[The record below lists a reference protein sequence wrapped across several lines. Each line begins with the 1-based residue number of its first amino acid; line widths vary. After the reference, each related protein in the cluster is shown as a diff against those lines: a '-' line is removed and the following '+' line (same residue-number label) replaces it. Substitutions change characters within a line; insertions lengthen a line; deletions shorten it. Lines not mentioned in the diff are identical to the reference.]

1 MIRKLALAVSL
12 AVGSLPMSVYA
23 LGMGDMTTHSALNE
37 KFKADIQLISVKK
50 GSLDTLKVSLA
61 PADVFSR
68 VGLERSF
75 FLTRLKFEPM
85 RLKNGKAIIRV
96 TSQDPIREP
105 FLDFFVKIDWPNGQL
120 VREYTALLD
129 PPAVTK
135 RRASNVRAAT
145 TQAAAATKAPRVTR
159 TSTAAAT
166 PSARVQRAQ
175 TEGEYGP
182 VQANETLWEIADSIR
197 TEGIS
202 IHQMMMAL
210 YKANPD
216 AFLHNNI
223 NLLKKGRVLKVP
235 STEEITGI
243 GRKEAVSEFQQ
254 QTEAWMSNTGQ
265 APAAAEEGQVAETAG
280 EAEAQTPAETAGS
293 EDVQLK
299 IAGAPTTEPAAG
311 DTEQPVS
318 DLEVE
323 EGSADLKQKML
334 LLEEEAETAR
344 QESAQVRTQ
353 LETLQQQLE
362 DTQRLLKLKDE
373 ELARLQQGM
382 GEVAATETLTEE
394 TGAEAP
400 AEETTAA
407 GETPEPETAVGETE
421 TETEAVTAE
430 PEQGTEET
438 AAVAVEETAGEAAA
452 EGEQLTGTEQAPAEG
467 SEEAAPVEEEVVAA
481 VEEET
486 PVAEAP
492 QEQQPAPEAATEA
505 EKAPEEKAPEEAAKP
520 VSFMDKA
527 MAWVQENWQLAVGAG
542 GAFLLLL
549 LALLLGRRKKSGGS
563 ATPMSQMSD
572 ESVDQESILLEEES
586 SLADTVADHMA
597 AGAVGDTSFL
607 SEYSTEEFRGLQED
621 TAEVD
626 PVSEADVYIAYGR
639 YQQAEEILR
648 DAMAA
653 GNDSAAV
660 KYKMLEVY
668 YATQKKD
675 AFASLAEEMVKS
687 GQYEEDPKVWEHI
700 QIMGR
705 DLDKANPLFI
715 AGVAASASA
724 LVDGGDGAGEDSELS
739 LDLSMLAEE
748 VDSVLNV
755 DSEPLEGF
763 SELDLDISGLAAE
776 DTAEVKA
783 EAEKSDDSISTDQLA
798 ASDNEALA
806 ETELHTEMLDINDLG
821 DLDVGSTNLDDALA
835 DLSGDLEGVMADS
848 QILDEPLDLEDDRFS
863 NLDEGITPDS
873 QISGLE
879 DDLNVSVGEDSV
891 IGDEVETKLELAK
904 AFMEIGDADGARRIL
919 QEVEEDGTPEQK
931 EIAAQLLGQIE
942 D

>member
-12 AVGSLPMSVYA
+12 AVGSLPMSVHA

-37 KFKADIQLISVKK
+37 KFKADIELISVKT
-50 GSLDTLKVSLA
+50 GSLDTLRVSLA

-75 FLTRLKFEPM
+75 FLTRLRFKPM

-96 TSQDPIREP
+96 TSQEPIREP
-105 FLDFFVKIDWPNGQL
+105 FLDFFVKVDWPNGQL

-135 RRASNVRAAT
+135 RRAPKVKTATSKAAGK
-145 TQAAAATKAPRVTR
+145 AAVQSKTKP
-159 TSTAAAT
+159 AT
-166 PSARVQRAQ
+166 PSARVQQAQ
-175 TEGEYGP
+175 ADGEYGP
-182 VQANETLWEIADSIR
+182 VQANETLWEIADSLR
-197 TEGIS
+197 SDGIS

-235 STEEITGI
+235 SPEEITGI
-243 GRKEAVSEFQQ
+243 DRKEAVSEFQQ
-254 QTEAWMSNTGQ
+254 QTENWMSNAEQ
-265 APAAAEEGQVAETAG
+265 AATATEDGQVAKTETMAPSEAVG
-280 EAEAQTPAETAGS
+280 E

-299 IAGAPTTEPAAG
+299 IAGAPAEEPAGAE
-311 DTEQPVS
+311 TEQAIS
-318 DLEVE
+318 DLKVE
-323 EGSADLKQKML
+323 QGSADLKQRLL
-334 LLEEEAETAR
+334 LLEEETETAR
-344 QESAQVRTQ
+344 QEAAQARSQ
-353 LETLQQQLE
+353 MEALQQQLE

-382 GEVAATETLTEE
+382 GDVAATEDIAGE
-394 TGAEAP
+394 TAAQAP
-400 AEETTAA
+400 AEELAAVEETA
-407 GETPEPETAVGETE
+407 ETAVGE
-421 TETEAVTAE
+421 V
-430 PEQGTEET
+430 EET
-438 AAVAVEETAGEAAA
+438 AAEEIVPPEQETEEVAEATVGEMVEEPAGGVTTEESGAV
-452 EGEQLTGTEQAPAEG
+452 GEEPAET
-467 SEEAAPVEEEVVAA
+467 EEVAAVVEEDVVAPVEEQP
-481 VEEET
+481 VEEVPSEEEK
-486 PVAEAP
+486 PAAEA
-492 QEQQPAPEAATEA
+492 EM
-505 EKAPEEKAPEEAAKP
+505 EKAPAKP
-520 VSFMDKA
+520 VSITDDPI
-527 MAWVQENWQLAVGAG
+527 AWAQENWQLAAGAG

-549 LALLLGRRKKSGGS
+549 LALLLGRRKKDDGRSV
-563 ATPMSQMSD
+563 TPMSQMSD

-586 SLADTVADHMA
+586 SLADTVADHVA

-607 SEYSTEEFRGLQED
+607 SEYSTEEFKGLQED

-648 DAMAA
+648 DAMAS

-668 YATQKKD
+668 YATQKKND
-675 AFASLAEEMVKS
+675 FAALAEDMVKS
-687 GQYEEDPKVWEHI
+687 GQYEEDPKAWEHI

-705 DLDKANPLFI
+705 DLDKSNPLFI
-715 AGVAASASA
+715 AGVAASAPA
-724 LVDGGDGAGEDSELS
+724 MVDGDSTGTDSELS
-739 LDLSMLAEE
+739 LDLSTLAEE

-755 DSEPLEGF
+755 DSEPMEGF
-763 SELDLDISGLAAE
+763 SELDLDISGLYAEEEAAP
-776 DTAEVKA
+776 
-783 EAEKSDDSISTDQLA
+783 EKSDDSISTDQLA
-798 ASDNEALA
+798 AADNEALA

-821 DLDVGSTNLDDALA
+821 DIDVGSANLDDALA
-835 DLSGDLEGVMADS
+835 DLSNDLEGVMADS
-848 QILDEPLDLEDDRFS
+848 QILDEPLGLEDDRFS
-863 NLDEGITPDS
+863 NLSENITPDS

-879 DDLNVSVGEDSV
+879 DDLNVSVSEDSV

-904 AFMEIGDADGARRIL
+904 AFMEIGDADGARGIL

-931 EIAAQLLGQIE
+931 EIAQELLGQIE
-942 D
+942 S

>member
-50 GSLDTLKVSLA
+50 GSLDTLRVSLA
-61 PADVFSR
+61 PADIFSR
-68 VGLERSF
+68 VGLERSY

-135 RRASNVRAAT
+135 RRAANVKAAT
-145 TQAAAATKAPRVTR
+145 TQSAPKAKASRATTRAATAK
-159 TSTAAAT
+159 S
-166 PSARVQRAQ
+166 SARVQRAQ
-175 TEGEYGP
+175 AEGEYGP
-182 VQANETLWEIADSIR
+182 VQANETLWEIADILRSD
-197 TEGIS
+197 GIS

-235 STEEITGI
+235 SSEEITGI
-243 GRKEAVSEFQQ
+243 SRKEAVSEFQQ
-254 QTEAWMSNTGQ
+254 QTEAWMSNAGQ
-265 APAAAEEGQVAETAG
+265 TSGAEAGQVEETA
-280 EAEAQTPAETAGS
+280 APAETPAPAEAVGG

-311 DTEQPVS
+311 DTEQPIS
-318 DLEVE
+318 DLKVE

-344 QESAQVRTQ
+344 QESAQVRSQ

-394 TGAEAP
+394 ETGAAAP
-400 AEETTAA
+400 AEETATAEEETA
-407 GETPEPETAVGETE
+407 TTEETPEAAVGSTETEAETE
-421 TETEAVTAE
+421 TETAVAE
-430 PEQGTEET
+430 PEQETEET
-438 AAVAVEETAGEAAA
+438 AAVALEETGAETAAETEQPAGE
-452 EGEQLTGTEQAPAEG
+452 
-467 SEEAAPVEEEVVAA
+467 SEETAPVEEEVVAT

-492 QEQQPAPEAATEA
+492 VEQEPVTET
-505 EKAPEEKAPEEAAKP
+505 ETKAVKAPEEAAKP
-520 VSFMDKA
+520 ASFVDTA
-527 MAWVQENWQLAVGAG
+527 LAWVQENWQLAAGAG

-549 LALLLGRRKKSGGS
+549 LALLLGRRKKDGS
-563 ATPMSQMSD
+563 SVTPMSQMSD

-607 SEYSTEEFRGLQED
+607 SEYSTEEFKGLQED

-687 GQYEEDPKVWEHI
+687 GQYEEDPKAWEHI

-705 DLDKANPLFI
+705 DLDKSNPLFI

-724 LVDGGDGAGEDSELS
+724 LVDGDSVGDDSELS

-763 SELDLDISGLAAE
+763 SELDLDLSGLEAE
-776 DTAEVKA
+776 GGAGEEA

-806 ETELHTEMLDINDLG
+806 ETELHTEMLDIEDLG
-821 DLDVGSTNLDDALA
+821 DLDVGTTNLDDALA

-904 AFMEIGDADGARRIL
+904 AFMEIGDADGARGIL

-931 EIAAQLLGQIE
+931 ELAAQLLGQIE